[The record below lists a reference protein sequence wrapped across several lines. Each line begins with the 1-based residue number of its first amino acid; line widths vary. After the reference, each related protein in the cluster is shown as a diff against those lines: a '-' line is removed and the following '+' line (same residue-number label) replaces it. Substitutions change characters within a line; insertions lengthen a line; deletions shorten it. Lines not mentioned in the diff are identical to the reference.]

1 MKKVFHYRINI
12 SCVCVYMCVYIY
24 IHLYIYTIT
33 KKLFF
38 LPFGEQSDPDA
49 TYANGVTYSETI
61 KHFDKR
67 PNIFTSL
74 IFHIFLISLKF
85 KDSPGFQFSRLS
97 MRHCKLPVIKISSI
111 SRTR

>member
-1 MKKVFHYRINI
+1 
-12 SCVCVYMCVYIY
+12 MCVYIY
-24 IHLYIYTIT
+24 TSIYLYDNEKTF
-33 KKLFF
+33 FF
-38 LPFGEQSDPDA
+38 LPFGKQSDPDA

-97 MRHCKLPVIKISSI
+97 MRHCKLPIIKISSI